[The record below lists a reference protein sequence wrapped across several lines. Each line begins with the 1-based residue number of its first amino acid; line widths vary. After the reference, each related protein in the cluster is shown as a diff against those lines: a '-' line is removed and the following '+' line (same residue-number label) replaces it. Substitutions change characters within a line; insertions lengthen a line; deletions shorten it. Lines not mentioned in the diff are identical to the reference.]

1 MKVLSRSELPGAAS
15 DLLADSPAARAPR
28 LDEINWELLAGLGG
42 EKRSPIRVRT
52 YDRLSPRI
60 ADQKGDRGA
69 EQSDTDAM
77 TDITREELDAK
88 LEAIEARM
96 DARVVTIGG
105 KIDAFLAAQTER
117 DKASEYRFQRIE
129 SDISEIK
136 QSIGSSFGSMKNT
149 LIVTAVSTVLA
160 IVIGV
165 AAFNATLT
173 SNMLSAF
180 QAGKAE
186 ATTPASP
193 PTAAPQKP

>member
-1 MKVLSRSELPGAAS
+1 MGGAAIS
-15 DLLADSPAARAPR
+15 CAHPVSHWKAPLL
-28 LDEINWELLAGLGG
+28 IAGLGG
-42 EKRSPIRVRT
+42 EKRSPIRART
-52 YDRLSPRI
+52 YDRLSPGF

-105 KIDAFLAAQTER
+105 KIDAFLAAQAER

-129 SDISEIK
+129 ADVSEIK
-136 QSIGSSFGSMKNT
+136 QSFSSMKST
-149 LIVTAVSTVLA
+149 MIVTAISTVLA

-180 QAGKAE
+180 QAWKAE
-186 ATTPASP
+186 SATPASP
-193 PTAAPQKP
+193 PTADPQKP